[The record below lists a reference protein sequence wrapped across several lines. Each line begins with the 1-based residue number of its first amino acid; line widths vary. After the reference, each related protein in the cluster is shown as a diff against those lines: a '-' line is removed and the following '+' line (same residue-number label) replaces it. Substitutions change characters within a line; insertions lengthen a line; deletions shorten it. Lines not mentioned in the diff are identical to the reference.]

1 MTKEILL
8 EDLYVGVFL
17 TLIFLIVIRKYR
29 VSIWFYITHSFLLSL
44 IYVWYACNLNNP
56 MMYLWFFTTVLSQ
69 VVLIPFAPG
78 GLFYTVKKCNAT
90 EVKPIFPFGV
100 SLAFISLLAA
110 GGWEFFH
117 SIITS
122 IAPIPEASLEPARS
136 NLAIAFT
143 IFSLG
148 LYTLL
153 TRRDAIKT
161 VLALCI
167 MGNGID
173 VTLVDLTPAIAETA
187 VLGILTDV
195 ILSVFILLYLSRLIY
210 EKFGA
215 LDTMKLS
222 ELKY

>member
-44 IYVWYACNLNNP
+44 IYVWYAYNLDNP
-56 MMYLWFFTTVLSQ
+56 MMYLWFFTTILSQ

-78 GLFYTVKKCNAT
+78 GLFYTVKKCNVT
-90 EVKPIFPFGV
+90 EIRPILPFGI
-100 SLAFISLLAA
+100 SLAFISLLAV

-117 SIITS
+117 SIIDS

>member
-1 MTKEILL
+1 MTNEILL
-8 EDLYVGVFL
+8 EDLYIGGLL
-17 TLIFLIVIRKYR
+17 TLVILIVIRNYR
-29 VSIWFYITHSFLLSL
+29 ISIWFYIAHSFLLSL
-44 IYVWYACNLNNP
+44 IYVWYAHNLDNP
-56 MMYLWFFTTVLSQ
+56 MMYLWFATTILSQ

-90 EVKPIFPFGV
+90 ETKPILPLGV
-100 SLAFISLLAA
+100 SLAFIALIAV

-117 SIITS
+117 YVIDF
-122 IAPIPEASLEPARS
+122 IAPNPDATLEPARS

-143 IFSLG
+143 IFSFG

-173 VTLVDLTPAIAETA
+173 LALVDLTPAMAETA
-187 VLGILTDV
+187 ILGILTDV
-195 ILSVFILLYLSRLIY
+195 IISVFILLYLSRLIY
-210 EKFGA
+210 EKFGV
-215 LDTMKLS
+215 LDTLKLS
-222 ELKY
+222 ELKH

>member
-1 MTKEILL
+1 MTNEILL
-8 EDLYVGVFL
+8 EDLYVGVLL

-44 IYVWYACNLNNP
+44 IYVWYAYNLNNP
-56 MMYLWFFTTVLSQ
+56 MMYLWFFTTILSQ

-90 EVKPIFPFGV
+90 EVRPILPFGV
-100 SLAFISLLAA
+100 SLAFIALLAV

-117 SIITS
+117 YIIAAV
-122 IAPIPEASLEPARS
+122 APTPEAALEPARS

-153 TRRDAIKT
+153 TRKDAVKT

-173 VTLVDLTPAIAETA
+173 VTLVDLTPAMAETA

-195 ILSVFILLYLSRLIY
+195 ILSVFILLYLSRRIY
-210 EKFGA
+210 EKFGS